1 MLGHDEED
9 EPVTPGPEV
18 VFSEV
23 FRSTYPDVLG
33 YLRRRVEHQVAEDLA
48 AEVFAVAWDRWDSVP
63 REVRPW
69 LFGVARNLLAN
80 DRRRQGRRRRLELRA
95 ATEQPLPDD
104 DIAFAAASLDLR
116 RAWGRM
122 SDTDREVLALVTWD
136 GLTGQEAAQ
145 VLGCTRA
152 AFSVRLTRA
161 RRRLR
166 GLVGD
171 VDDGPAVTYPISPRT
186 PRSANAV
193 APGGKP

>member
-1 MLGHDEED
+1 M
-9 EPVTPGPEV
+9 TPGPED

-48 AEVFAVAWDRWDSVP
+48 AEVFTIAWDRWDSVP

-69 LFGVARNLLAN
+69 LFGVARNLLAD

-95 ATEQPLPDD
+95 AAEHPLPEDD
-104 DIAFAAASLDLR
+104 VASAAASMDLR
-116 RAWGRM
+116 LAWGRLG
-122 SDTDREVLALVTWD
+122 DADREVLALVTWD
-136 GLTGQEAAQ
+136 GLTGREAAQ

-166 GLVGD
+166 GFVGD
-171 VDDGPAVTYPISPRT
+171 VDAGPAASVPHPSPA
-186 PRSANAV
+186 PRPAHAV